1 MAGPVTAAY
10 WIRRAAAL
18 AGNEKTG
25 NAVGTI
31 LTAFLL
37 PFILIIVCLC
47 GMMDAAADH
56 NRAAVE
62 WCFGDGAIPAA
73 VPEEYAGHITQM
85 RACFAVLDGAV
96 GKLNAELEEGS
107 VPLRANRVKADFF
120 ALNFG
125 APDLT
130 LHQGQAESFAGCYVS
145 EAVRIRTV
153 EAPNPEYDPPE
164 DEEELEDYDVPKTI
178 EVEQEY
184 MVTVELFCDKL
195 ARQAEVAS
203 AYLEGDMLRVGFR
216 PECCPRLKN
225 RGRIRVLRAEPGGP
239 VREIQIE
246 NRLEAFQKSVGG
258 YIECAGLK
266 DGAVL
271 ICDDEGKLKGLRP
284 NRRLGGDLIVGT
296 FLIAGVDAEGDFCSL
311 TETQAERWKKELAE
325 PIKNIESLVQ
335 LRDLLQ
341 IGLPDNTYLVHRDA
355 DIGVCP
361 ADGLRLD
368 ALPEKIQT
376 AWNDVLA
383 AQVCWIRQ
391 GAYGPE
397 IVLAGVDPQRV
408 YDFSF
413 MLIEEIDECP
423 GQAVAPELSME

>member
-1 MAGPVTAAY
+1 M
-10 WIRRAAAL
+10 
-18 AGNEKTG
+18 
-25 NAVGTI
+25 GTI

-130 LHQGQAESFAGCYVS
+130 LRQGQAESFAGCYVS

-153 EAPNPEYDPPE
+153 EVPNPEYDPPE

-184 MVTVELFCDKL
+184 MVTVGAEKFDAQHLRNITNIMASKEELIYKALQVDLNRSQDYCRRVEQRFLRQVNEQKPQSLDRFKSIWYNGRDGSNVHYHASRYHALNLHSVFQKGTVEFRMFNSTLHAGKVKTYIQFSL
-195 ARQAEVAS
+195 AIANQALTQRNARAAPTRTTNDRYTFRTWLLRLGMIGPEFETARFHLLS
-203 AYLEGDMLRVGFR
+203 HLEGNIAWRDPSQL
-216 PECCPRLKN
+216 
-225 RGRIRVLRAEPGGP
+225 IREQEEQTQHAPAQEPVP
-239 VREIQIE
+239 
-246 NRLEAFQKSVGG
+246 AP
-258 YIECAGLK
+258 GL
-266 DGAVL
+266 
-271 ICDDEGKLKGLRP
+271 
-284 NRRLGGDLIVGT
+284 
-296 FLIAGVDAEGDFCSL
+296 SL
-311 TETQAERWKKELAE
+311 
-325 PIKNIESLVQ
+325 
-335 LRDLLQ
+335 
-341 IGLPDNTYLVHRDA
+341 
-355 DIGVCP
+355 
-361 ADGLRLD
+361 
-368 ALPEKIQT
+368 
-376 AWNDVLA
+376 
-383 AQVCWIRQ
+383 
-391 GAYGPE
+391 
-397 IVLAGVDPQRV
+397 
-408 YDFSF
+408 
-413 MLIEEIDECP
+413 
-423 GQAVAPELSME
+423 